1 MMDNTKIEIL
11 LDWDKGRI
19 DTQPA
24 NVAQVQT
31 FGTDVV
37 LTFGLVLP
45 PIELSGIPR
54 GEIDRYLSEHK
65 VPVQQIRRVVMSRD
79 VARQLMGWMQSHL
92 SPAPADP
99 VEPEQEEAS

>member
-1 MMDNTKIEIL
+1 ML
-11 LDWDKGRI
+11 LDWSQGLI
-19 DTQPA
+19 DAQPA

-45 PIELSGIPR
+45 PIALSGMPR
-54 GEIDRYLSEHK
+54 DAIDEYLREHR

-79 VARQLMGWMQSHL
+79 VARQLMGWMQAHL
-92 SPAPADP
+92 SDAPPDSA
-99 VEPEQEEAS
+99 VPEREEAS